1 MTPAHE
7 EGPGSFRSRDLLPG
21 FPYTRKAPG
30 RSHLIEGFRPLAP
43 IGSRARTRRIPDR
56 PVARKRIS

>member
-1 MTPAHE
+1 MKPAQE
-7 EGPGSFRSRDLLPG
+7 AGPGSFRSQDLLPG
-21 FPYTRKAPG
+21 LPSTRKAPG
-30 RSHLIEGFRPLAP
+30 RSHLIEGFRLAP